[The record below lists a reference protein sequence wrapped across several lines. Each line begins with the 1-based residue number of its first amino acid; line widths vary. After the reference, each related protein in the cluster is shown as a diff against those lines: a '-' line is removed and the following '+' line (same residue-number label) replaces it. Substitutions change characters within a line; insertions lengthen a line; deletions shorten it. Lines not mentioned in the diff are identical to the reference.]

1 MESYME
7 LKKMLCREL
16 EYIVNKGDLS
26 PRDLDY
32 VDKITHSIKSLVTI
46 MAMDNNGKSDYSG
59 SGLYGGYD
67 NYNRGNGYDYGNNGN
82 DTPYGMSGRNP
93 FGRYVPGRGYSRDES
108 KSQML
113 EHLDKMMNET
123 TDKNEREM
131 IQRITNELKTL

>member
-32 VDKITHSIKSLVTI
+32 VDKITHSIKSIVTI
-46 MAMDNNGKSDYSG
+46 MAMDESTRSDYSG
-59 SGLYGGYD
+59 NGLYGSYD
-67 NYNRGNGYDYGNNGN
+67 NYDRGNGYGYGNGNG
-82 DTPYGMSGRNP
+82 YGMSGRRDSM
-93 FGRYVPGRGYSRDES
+93 GRYAPMTRGYSRDES

-113 EHLDKMMNET
+113 DHLDKMMNET
-123 TDKNEREM
+123 TDKNEREI